1 MGLDEAAKKTS
12 SRLPAGNPSRYFSN
26 GNESPA
32 MVINDWDDHLE
43 PIRWTTKLSYYR
55 SQKTASYS
63 IGLGT

>member
-1 MGLDEAAKKTS
+1 MGLDEAAKKT
-12 SRLPAGNPSRYFSN
+12 RLPAGNPSRYFSSGG

-32 MVINDWDDHLE
+32 VVINDWDDHLE